1 VCSSDLF
8 ILLFIVLSVQLNAQV
23 GIGTNAP
30 SNSAMLEV
38 QSSSKGLLMPR
49 MTLSQRNSIS
59 SPSNGLL
66 INQTDGLIGFYVYN
80 GSSWTRLSQESFGDI
95 KSGVQAADHNGWILL
110 DGRAISTLSSSQQTA
125 AIALGFSS
133 NLPNATNAYLVQNGA
148 AAGTV
153 AGSNTTTLTQSNL
166 PNVSFTGTAA
176 SAGAHTHTVDPA
188 SFNSDAGGSHNH
200 TSPDQ
205 YVYTTWY
212 THNHGVGD
220 GSNPNNNVNSN
231 VPGLVRKTMGG
242 ESLTACCID
251 NVFSG
256 EEPDLRNSPK
266 AIPNDSHQHGVYI
279 PSTTSS
285 TSANHN
291 HSIDV
296 PSTTSTSDG
305 SHSHTVSVASGGTA
319 TPINIAPRSLT
330 VNMFIYLG
338 N

>member
-1 VCSSDLF
+1 MKKSAVFSSF
-8 ILLFIVLSVQLNAQV
+8 LLCFQLSAQV
-23 GIGTNAP
+23 GIGTNTP
-30 SNSAMLEV
+30 DNSAMLEV
-38 QSSSKGLLMPR
+38 QSSSKGLLTPR
-49 MTLSQRNSIS
+49 MTKAQRDNIAT
-59 SPSNGLL
+59 PQTGLL
-66 INQTDGLIGFYVYN
+66 IYQTDALAGFYMYS
-80 GSSWTRLSQESFGDI
+80 GATWTRLAQESFGDI
-95 KSGVQAADHNGWILL
+95 KSGVQNADHSGWVLL
-110 DGRAISTLSSSQQTA
+110 DGRALSSLSASQLA
-125 AIALGFSS
+125 AATSLGFSG
-133 NLPNATNAYLVQNGA
+133 NLPNATNAYLVQNSA
-148 AAGTV
+148 AIGTV
-153 AGSNTTTLTQSNL
+153 SGSNTTTLTQSNL

-176 SAGAHTHTVDPA
+176 SAGAHTHAVDPV
-188 SFNSDAGGSHNH
+188 SFNSGAGGSHNH

-220 GSNPNNNVNSN
+220 GSNPYNNVNSN

-242 ESLTACCID
+242 EALTACCID

-291 HSIDV
+291 HNIDV
-296 PSTTSTSDG
+296 PSTTSTSEG
-305 SHSHTVSVASGGTA
+305 SHSHIVSVASGGNA

>member
-1 VCSSDLF
+1 MKKSAVLTSF
-8 ILLFIVLSVQLNAQV
+8 LLCLQLSAQV
-23 GIGTNAP
+23 GIGTNTP
-30 SNSAMLEV
+30 DNSAMLEV
-38 QSSSKGLLMPR
+38 QSTEKGLLTPR
-49 MTLSQRNSIS
+49 MTLAERNSIS
-59 SPSNGLL
+59 NPHNGLL
-66 INQTDGLIGFYVYN
+66 IYQTNALAGFYVYN
-80 GSSWTRLSQESFGDI
+80 GSSWTRLAQESFGDV
-95 KSGVQAADHNGWILL
+95 KSGVQAADHVGWVLL
-110 DGRAISTLSSSQQTA
+110 DGRAINTLSASQQA
-125 AIALGFSS
+125 AATALGFTG
-133 NLPNATNAYLVQNGA
+133 NLPNASNAYLVQNGGA
-148 AAGTV
+148 IGAV
-153 AGSNTTTLTQSNL
+153 SGSNTTTLTQANL

-176 SAGAHTHTVDPA
+176 SAGTHTHAVDPV
-188 SFNSDAGGSHNH
+188 SFNSGAGGSHNH

-220 GSNPNNNVNSN
+220 GSNPYNNVNSN

-242 ESLTACCID
+242 EALTACCID
-251 NVFSG
+251 NIFSG

-296 PSTTSTSDG
+296 PSTTSTTDG
-305 SHSHTVSVASGGTA
+305 NHVHSVSVASGGAA
-319 TPINIAPRSLT
+319 TPIHIAPKSLT

-338 N
+338 F